1 MGGVMGLQLA
11 FGWSADE
18 MQSRNRKEWGA
29 AAIQRRFT
37 VPMVSLLSVRTARP
51 MFERMFGDAGVEDA
65 WLPCFVTTVDL
76 TTCQMVPQR
85 RGSAAVWARATAS
98 PPGIWPPVVD
108 RDGHLVVDGG
118 VLDNLPVDALRARSA
133 GPVIA
138 VNVSSREA
146 LSVDA
151 SLGEVTSPFDFV
163 RRAARPGQEA
173 QFPSIVRILYRT
185 AIVASIA
192 EGERAAARADLLIA
206 PPLDPFALTDYRQVD
221 TLVRIGYE
229 AARTALRDAP
239 EVVDALRVGRI
250 P

>member
-1 MGGVMGLQLA
+1 M
-11 FGWSADE
+11 
-18 MQSRNRKEWGA
+18 
-29 AAIQRRFT
+29 
-37 VPMVSLLSVRTARP
+37 
-51 MFERMFGDAGVEDA
+51 
-65 WLPCFVTTVDL
+65 
-76 TTCQMVPQR
+76 
-85 RGSAAVWARATAS
+85 
-98 PPGIWPPVVD
+98 
-108 RDGHLVVDGG
+108 
-118 VLDNLPVDALRARSA
+118 LDNLPVDALRSRSA

-138 VNVSSREA
+138 INVSSREA

-163 RRAARPGQEA
+163 RRAARPGRETG
-173 QFPSIVRILYRT
+173 FPSIVRILYRT

-229 AARTALRDAP
+229 AARSTLAASPHVVEALR
-239 EVVDALRVGRI
+239 EGRI